1 MTLSILFNYSIPQ
14 IHHFQN
20 DVNKFSCNDYVYEC
34 KMPTMVHINNARS
47 INIDYFHKEEWQGT

>member
-14 IHHFQN
+14 IYHFQN

-47 INIDYFHKEEWQGT
+47 INIDYFHKEE